1 MDRHTTEHTTE
12 HTNRARPLFPPE
24 VPATSDKPEIGNL
37 PAEGGDEEILPPLKL
52 QDIQSL

>member
-1 MDRHTTEHTTE
+1 MDRHSEE

-37 PAEGGDEEILPPLKL
+37 PEQGGAEQAVPPLKP
-52 QDIQSL
+52 QDIKNL